1 MSRFFRAAE
10 SDSDDSESDYSDELT
25 ASESEDHSGS
35 DSEDDSSSDDDGAK
49 KGGAAAGRGRFFE
62 GALDSDDESDD
73 DTVRVVKSVKDK
85 RLDEIEQAVSG
96 IANGLKINDWVSVQ
110 NGKLPPDGLI

>member
-10 SDSDDSESDYSDELT
+10 SDSDDTESDYSDELT
-25 ASESEDHSGS
+25 ASDSEDHSGS
-35 DSEDDSSSDDDGAK
+35 DSEDDSSSSDDEGGK

-110 NGKLPPDGLI
+110 NGKLHRTD